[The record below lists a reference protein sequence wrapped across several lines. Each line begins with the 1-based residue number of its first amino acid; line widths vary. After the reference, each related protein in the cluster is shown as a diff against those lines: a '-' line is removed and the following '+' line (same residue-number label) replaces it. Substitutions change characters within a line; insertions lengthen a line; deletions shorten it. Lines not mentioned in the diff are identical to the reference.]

1 MTTTIVT
8 QTVTCRA
15 CGTTS
20 EQEKLA
26 DTITL
31 GWPDLDLRPPEMRRS
46 TMRVWLQDCP
56 SCGFVA
62 ADLSKIGD
70 AELDAITGPDAEP
83 LWQGYLAERDGA
95 DALAKRF
102 ERRAF
107 IEWRTNRQGRAGY
120 RMLCAAWDADD
131 RGDAEG
137 ARGYREQAATLLET
151 ALANDPDAK
160 EATDW
165 TLQLVETLRRIG
177 RFDRAEEYADRL
189 IGHAS
194 PKMDAVGRFQ
204 LRLIL
209 DADAKRY
216 TMGDALEDD
225 EDG

>member
-8 QTVTCRA
+8 QTVTCRV

-20 EQEKLA
+20 DQEKLA

-62 ADLSKIGD
+62 ADLSKVSD
-70 AELDAITGPDAEP
+70 DEMDAIKGPVAGP
-83 LWQGYLAERDGA
+83 MWQEDLTERDGP

-107 IEWRTNRQGRAGY
+107 IEWQTNRQGLAGY

-131 RGDAEG
+131 RDEDKGSRE
-137 ARGYREQAATLLET
+137 YREQAAIFFDV

-165 TLQLVETLRRIG
+165 TLMIVDSLRRIG
-177 RFDRAEEYADRL
+177 RFDEAEKHADRL
-189 IGHAS
+189 IGNAS
-194 PKMDAVGRFQ
+194 PRIDAIGRFQ
-204 LRLIL
+204 LRTIL
-209 DADAKRY
+209 DADRNRY

>member
-1 MTTTIVT
+1 VTTTIVT

-20 EQEKLA
+20 EQEKLV

-46 TMRVWLQDCP
+46 TMRMWLQDCP

-62 ADLSKIGD
+62 ADLSMASD
-70 AELDAITGPDAEP
+70 AELGALKGAGWKE
-83 LWQGYLAERDGA
+83 AVANRDGP

-107 IEWRTNRQGRAGY
+107 IDGQLSRQGLAAF

-131 RGDAEG
+131 RGDAG
-137 ARGYREQAATLLET
+137 GSKGYREQAAAFFAAALE
-151 ALANDPDAK
+151 NDPDAK

-165 TLQLVETLRRIG
+165 TIQLVDILRRIG
-177 RFDRAEEYADRL
+177 RFDEAEEYADRL
-189 IGHAS
+189 IGNAA
-194 PKMDAVGRFQ
+194 PKIDAIGRFQ
-204 LRLIL
+204 LRMTVE
-209 DADAKRY
+209 ADSNRY

>member
-1 MTTTIVT
+1 MTTTVVT
-8 QTVTCRA
+8 ETVTCRA
-15 CGTTS
+15 CGATS

-26 DTITL
+26 GTTSF

-46 TMRVWLQDCP
+46 TMRVWLQECP

-62 ADLSKIGD
+62 ADLSKVSD
-70 AELDAITGPDAEP
+70 AERNAIKGHVAGPMWEEF
-83 LWQGYLAERDGA
+83 LAGRDGP

-107 IEWRTNRQGRAGY
+107 IEWQTNRQGLAGY

-131 RGDAEG
+131 RGDLAG
-137 ARGYREQAATLLET
+137 AKDYREQAAVFLEV

-165 TLQLVETLRRIG
+165 TIQLVETLRRLG
-177 RFDRAEEYADRL
+177 SFDKAEEYADRL
-189 IGHAS
+189 IGNAS
-194 PKMDAVGRFQ
+194 AKIDAIGRFQ
-204 LRLIL
+204 LRMIL
-209 DADAKRY
+209 ELDTNRY

>member
-8 QTVTCRA
+8 QTVTCRV

-20 EQEKLA
+20 DQEKLA
-26 DTITL
+26 DTTSF

-46 TMRVWLQDCP
+46 TMRAWLQDCP

-62 ADLSKIGD
+62 ADLSKVSD
-70 AELDAITGPDAEP
+70 AEKDAIKGPVAGP
-83 LWQGYLAERDGA
+83 MWQEYLTERDGP

-107 IEWRTNRQGRAGY
+107 IEWQTNRQGLAGF

-131 RGDAEG
+131 RGDAAG
-137 ARGYREQAATLLET
+137 ATGYREQAVVFLEV
-151 ALANDPDAK
+151 ALANAPNAK

-165 TLQLVETLRRIG
+165 TIQLVETLRRLG
-177 RFDRAEEYADRL
+177 SFDKAEEYGDRL
-189 IGHAS
+189 IGNAS
-194 PKMDAVGRFQ
+194 PKVDAIGRFQ
-204 LRLIL
+204 LRMIL
-209 DADAKRY
+209 ESDRNPY